1 VPVQLGDKDMKSI
14 AALIIV
20 ASALALSACEEK
32 TPMEKVEN
40 KVNDA
45 MDNRPGEPVRDAAE
59 DVKDSV
65 KDATN

>member
-1 VPVQLGDKDMKSI
+1 MRSI

-32 TPMEKVEN
+32 TPLEKVEN

-45 MDNRPGEPVRDAAE
+45 MDNRPGEPVRDVAEDVKDAAG

-65 KDATN
+65 KDATK